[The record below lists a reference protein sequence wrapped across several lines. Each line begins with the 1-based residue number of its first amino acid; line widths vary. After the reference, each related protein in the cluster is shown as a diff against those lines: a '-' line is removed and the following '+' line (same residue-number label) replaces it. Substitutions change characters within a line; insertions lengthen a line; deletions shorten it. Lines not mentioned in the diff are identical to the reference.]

1 VETILRSAERHD
13 RALSSDEMTPQERL
27 QRLADAFDTEP
38 DWAEHLVMEAVA
50 ADQDRPAR
58 APATAKSEKVRKNG
72 HGRFRGV
79 GLFLAIVVGTAGAA
93 GAIWQVASPALH
105 SQDVSSGPSAATRP
119 LQSPAEIGPLP
130 NAPAPQPAATT
141 AHDDPANHQSDRSGP
156 SPLVPATSSSPAS
169 VVDSPPRVPP
179 RLSLIS
185 PRGQRPTY
193 VTGETLVLAVEP
205 REDAYVY
212 CFYQDANGT
221 VARIFPN
228 RFQPNPFLHGGK
240 RIEIPSA
247 DQQSFLIRFDPPGG
261 RETIS
266 CVAADRDVWSRLPD
280 NLKAADLEPLVV
292 GGLDEVAARFRE
304 VADVQVG
311 EVRLLVNVI
320 R

>member
-1 VETILRSAERHD
+1 METILRSAERHE
-13 RALSSDEMTPQERL
+13 RISNSDEMTPQERL

-38 DWAEHLVMEAVA
+38 DWAEQLVMEAVA
-50 ADQDRPAR
+50 ADQYRPAH
-58 APATAKSEKVRKNG
+58 APTPANSESVRKRFG
-72 HGRFRGV
+72 GFRGV
-79 GLFLAIVVGTAGAA
+79 GLFLAIVVGATGVAGAL
-93 GAIWQVASPALH
+93 WRVASPGFL
-105 SQDVSSGPSAATRP
+105 SQDVSPGSTVATRP
-119 LQSPAEIGPLP
+119 LKSPAEIGPLP
-130 NAPAPQPAATT
+130 TAQEPQPPVAM
-141 AHDDPANHQSDRSGP
+141 AHDDTANRQTDQPGP
-156 SPLVPATSSSPAS
+156 SHLVPAASSPPAT
-169 VVDSPPRVPP
+169 VVDPPPRVPP
-179 RLSLIS
+179 RLALSS

-212 CFYQDANGT
+212 CFYQDANGA

-247 DQQSFLIRFDPPGG
+247 DRESFLIRFDPPGG

-280 NLKAADLEPLVV
+280 TLKTTDLEPLVV
-292 GGLDEVAARFRE
+292 SGLDEVAARFRE
-304 VADVQVG
+304 VADAQVG